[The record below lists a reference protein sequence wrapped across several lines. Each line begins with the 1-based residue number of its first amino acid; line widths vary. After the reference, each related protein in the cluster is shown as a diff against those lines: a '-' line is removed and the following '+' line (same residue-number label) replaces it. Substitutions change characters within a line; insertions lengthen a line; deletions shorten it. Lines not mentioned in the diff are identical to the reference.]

1 MAQRR
6 TRLLDSEALWAY
18 ALRALSG
25 RGHSLSEL
33 REKLSRRAERQA
45 DVTEVLGRLKRYG
58 YLDDRRFAESYAE
71 SRLGNE
77 GFGRMRVL
85 RDLRQKRVAPAVAEK
100 AVQEAYQ
107 GVDETSLIEAFLE
120 RKYRKI
126 PLPDYLAEPR
136 HLAAAYRK
144 LRLAGFSSGN
154 VIRVLKRYASGADDL
169 EAFELPDDPAS
180 GQP

>member
-6 TRLLDSEALWAY
+6 TKLLDSEALWGY

-33 REKLSRRAERQA
+33 REKLKKRAEREA
-45 DVTEVLGRLKRYG
+45 DVEGVLGRLKRYG

-85 RDLRQKRVAPAVAEK
+85 RDLRQKRVAPALAEK
-100 AVQEAYQ
+100 AVQAAYQ
-107 GVDETSLIEAFLE
+107 GVDETGLIEAFLE

-126 PLPDYLAEPR
+126 SLPAWLAEPR

-154 VIRVLKRYASGADDL
+154 VIRVLKRYAAEAENL
-169 EAFELPDDPAS
+169 EALEPPEENA
-180 GQP
+180 GG